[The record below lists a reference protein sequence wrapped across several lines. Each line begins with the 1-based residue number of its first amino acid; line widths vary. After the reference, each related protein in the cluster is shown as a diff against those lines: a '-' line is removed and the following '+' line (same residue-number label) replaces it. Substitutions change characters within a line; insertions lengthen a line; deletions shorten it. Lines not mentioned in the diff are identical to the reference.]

1 MIMRKLF
8 ICSLF
13 LFLATGCHETSEPER
28 NPFESGIKV
37 VKKATEELKSAK
49 DDNEIAAIMQN
60 LVVGMDSIDKSDE
73 WRDYMLLYKNN
84 DTAALKKFEP
94 AKKELDS
101 VMAEFNLAL
110 SKACAQMK

>member
-13 LFLATGCHETSEPER
+13 LFLVTGCHETSEPER

-60 LVVGMDSIDKSDE
+60 LVVGMDSIDTE
-73 WRDYMLLYKNN
+73 
-84 DTAALKKFEP
+84 KFGDDVCFCEP
-94 AKKELDS
+94 
-101 VMAEFNLAL
+101 
-110 SKACAQMK
+110 

>member
-8 ICSLF
+8 IYSLF
-13 LFLATGCHETSEPER
+13 LFLATGCQDTSEPGR
-28 NPFESGIKV
+28 NPFESGIEV
-37 VKKATEELKSAK
+37 VKKATEDLKSAK

-84 DTAALKKFEP
+84 DTAALKEFEP
-94 AKKELDS
+94 SKKELDS

-110 SKACAQMK
+110 SKACAQME